1 MKKFIVIF
9 IECIVAFTLFNTVTL
24 IAQSGESAIY
34 LWPVEGARTGAGI
47 LYTPQC
53 YIDNELNFDNL
64 VIAAPEGTNV
74 VCPVDGT
81 IKHISVGYLH
91 SLTFSIS
98 SGISNDLKN
107 YDQMLEESR
116 KSFVES
122 NKSIDP
128 KYIHGTISILTEDG
142 KTIYISGLTG
152 SEVFKTGQKLEKGHV
167 LGQVGYWYR
176 AVPQSCIGISIS
188 INSKPADPMTPF
200 GLKTTFIKPTE
211 IKPIESL
218 TQEQALEDF
227 RLFIEI
233 LKDCY
238 PGLNDVVSENE
249 LTAFSAESVRYI
261 ENYGESIP
269 YNDFWRLLRRATA
282 KVHDSHLSLYNAT
295 NNATCMR
302 ETRYPP
308 YQPQIYFGWFSDTL
322 TCNRAVKEY
331 AQYIGRQIHAINGI
345 PADSIKKIVTANVTD
360 YDAKVESYIQYRLAT
375 VGLGPFFNPPYG
387 SQNYDMIVDFEGGEQ
402 VTIKGADTKKGLPA
416 YTTDWNK
423 FNMLNRYRDGY
434 ATKMLNDSTAY
445 IGLSTFQLN
454 QTQEEAIV
462 SFIDSVAQV
471 PHLVFDV
478 RNNPGGDS
486 EVLLRLFNHIATDTL
501 RLNGYTRVNRK
512 GGFKTLKYS
521 MNYTQGTSD
530 KPEDELFP
538 DYVAE
543 EGKAGYFN
551 YSDGQSLRVVV
562 PDTAVNYRNKIY
574 VLANENSIS
583 AATVFPALVVRS
595 HRGIVVG
602 RETRTA
608 YHFMNAQKFAEMRL
622 PNSMITFR
630 VPLVQVVFDNV
641 VNSRVPYGRGVLPDY
656 FVPLSLD
663 EVTFKNGDA
672 ILNFTLKL
680 IEEGRYLSPENPFA
694 SDLPGKVSRFP
705 LYNALSIIA
714 GIILLSTV
722 FLLIIRH
729 SRKSRRS

>member
-1 MKKFIVIF
+1 MKKFIAIF
-9 IECIVAFTLFNTVTL
+9 IECIVAFTLFNTVQL
-24 IAQSGESAIY
+24 SAQQSGESVTY
-34 LWPVEGARTGAGI
+34 LWPVEGARTGADI

-53 YIDNELNFDNL
+53 YIDKELNFDNL

-81 IKHISVGYLH
+81 IKHISAGYLQNL
-91 SLTFSIS
+91 SFSICFNKS
-98 SGISNDLKN
+98 ENAKN
-107 YDQMLEESR
+107 FDQMLEESR
-116 KSFVES
+116 ASIVKS

-128 KYIHGTISILTEDG
+128 KYIHGTIAILTEDG

-152 SEVFKTGQKLEKGHV
+152 SEEFKTGQKLEKGRI

-176 AVPQSCIGISIS
+176 SIPQPCIEISIS

-249 LTAFSAESVRYI
+249 LTAYSAESVKYI
-261 ENYGESIP
+261 ENYGGSVP
-269 YNDFWRLLRRATA
+269 YNDFWRLLRRTTA
-282 KVHDSHLSLYNAT
+282 KIHDSHLFLYNAPWIK
-295 NNATCMR
+295 

-331 AQYIGRQIHAINGI
+331 EQYIGRQIHAINGI

-360 YDAKVESYIQYRLAT
+360 YDAKVESYIHYRLAT

-387 SQNYDMIVDFEGGEQ
+387 SQNFDMKVDFVGGEQ
-402 VTIKGADTKKGLPA
+402 VEIKGADTKKGFPV
-416 YTTDWNK
+416 YTTDWTK
-423 FNMLNRYRDGY
+423 FFMLNWYRDGY

-445 IGLSTFQLN
+445 IGLSTFELN

-486 EVLLRLFNHIATDTL
+486 EVLLRLFTHIATDTL
-501 RLNGYTRVNRK
+501 QLNGYNRVNRK
-512 GGFKTLKYS
+512 GGFKTMKYS
-521 MNYTQGTSD
+521 LNYTQGTSD

-538 DYVAE
+538 DYVVK

-551 YSDGQSLRVVV
+551 YSDGQSIRVVV
-562 PDTAVNYRNKIY
+562 PDTIVNYRNKIY

-608 YHFMNAQKFAEMRL
+608 YHFMNALKFTEMRL
-622 PNSMITFR
+622 PHSMISFR
-630 VPLVQVVFDNV
+630 VPLMQVVFDNV

-656 FVPLSLD
+656 YVPLTLD
-663 EVTFKNGDA
+663 EVTFRNGDA

-680 IEEGRYLSPENPFA
+680 IEKGRYLSPENPFA
-694 SDLPGKVSRFP
+694 TDLPGKAPRSP
-705 LYNALSIIA
+705 LYNIISIIA
-714 GIILLSTV
+714 GIILLFTV
-722 FLLIIRH
+722 ILLTNRYF
-729 SRKSRRS
+729 RRSRRS